1 MWWSFSFQFVNSL
14 LMDGGSF
21 MSSSPISKPCLAIC
35 IDLRTGTQTAEIAE
49 CFGLVMWVTLLD
61 DVLVARASA

>member
-1 MWWSFSFQFVNSL
+1 
-14 LMDGGSF
+14 MDGGSF
-21 MSSSPISKPCLAIC
+21 MSSSPISKPC
-35 IDLRTGTQTAEIAE
+35 IDLRTGTHAAKITE